1 MKPESIKVD
10 LNSYPKTPEQWWAWL
25 EHDWNNILKI
35 VKKHTKDKT
44 VIKQIITCKESQDI
58 KLGSLLETCWDI
70 IPENKHLKNTP
81 GWYIFGELVS
91 ELDLL
96 EPEKINVIELF
107 KQRYH
112 HFINMKT

>member
-35 VKKHTKDKT
+35 IKKYTKDK
-44 VIKQIITCKESQDI
+44 KIINEITTCKESQDT
-58 KLGSLLETCWDI
+58 KLGSLLEACWDA
-70 IPENKHLKNTP
+70 IPENEHLKDTP

-96 EPEKINVIELF
+96 EREVISNIDLF
-107 KQRYH
+107 KQRYR
-112 HFINMKT
+112 HFADIEV